1 VAEITFVG
9 AAGTVTGSKHLLTT
23 NGKRIFVDCGL
34 FQGARNIVALNS
46 VPLPVAPADVDAIV
60 ITHGHIDHVGYL
72 PKIVHDGFKG
82 TIFCTPPTKALM
94 EIVLQD
100 AAGLQQHLAQR
111 GFQNEKH
118 AVPAF
123 YDYDD
128 VERTLE
134 LVRTV
139 ELETPFDVCGASA
152 TFHNSG
158 HIIGSAFVKIATEG
172 KQLVFSGDIGRY
184 GRPLLFDPV
193 AIGDADVILCES
205 TYGDRIHPK
214 DPLGELGDAL
224 VNAVQLAG
232 AVIIPA
238 FAVERSQDMLLAIG
252 ALQKTHAE
260 LATVPVDLD
269 SPMAAKVDALF
280 DAFPDAHR
288 RVDGA
293 SANRPFAC
301 ANLRVDATTEESKA
315 LNDMT
320 GAHIIV
326 SASGMATGG
335 RVLHHLH
342 QHLADRKATILFVG
356 YQPTG
361 TLGNALTHGATTV
374 HIFGDILPVRAK
386 VVNVGGYSAH
396 ADQNDLLRWLSTCT
410 RNPQF
415 YAIHGEPGSAQA
427 LASVVAA
434 RLGYSAS
441 VAHRGTTV
449 SV

>member
-1 VAEITFVG
+1 MADITFVG

-34 FQGARNIVALNS
+34 FQGPRSIAELNA
-46 VPLPVAPADVDAIV
+46 VPLPVSPADVDAIV

-72 PKIVHDGFKG
+72 PKIVRDGFHG

-100 AAGLQQHLAQR
+100 AAGLQQHLLQR

-118 AVPAF
+118 AAPPF
-123 YDYDD
+123 YNDQD

-139 ELETPFDVCGASA
+139 ALETPFDVCGTAA

-205 TYGDRIHPK
+205 TYGDRIHPP
-214 DPLGELGDAL
+214 DPLGELGNAL
-224 VNAVQLAG
+224 VDGVQRAG
-232 AVIIPA
+232 TIVIPA
-238 FAVERSQDMLLAIG
+238 FAVERSQDLLLAIG
-252 ALQKTHAE
+252 ELQKTRPE
-260 LATVPVDLD
+260 LAPVPVDLD

-293 SANRPFAC
+293 SANHPFAC
-301 ANLRVDATTEESKA
+301 ANLRVDISTDESKA
-315 LNDMT
+315 LNTMD

-342 QHLADRKATILFVG
+342 QHLADRKATIVFVG

-361 TLGNALTHGATTV
+361 TLGNALIHGVQTAQ
-374 HIFGDILPVRAK
+374 IFGDILPVRAT

-410 RNPQF
+410 RNPRF

-427 LASVVAA
+427 LASVVTA
-434 RLGYSAS
+434 RLGYNAS